1 MKKLIMLAVMVEFVF
16 VGISNAQDP
25 NHHHKFDP
33 NMFVGRVSVTKDTKG
48 AVTAAQFESRRRG
61 TYNIVLD
68 AKGKELAEKMA
79 DKMVV
84 ITGTVTTKDDVKWLT
99 VEKYTE
105 FKRGERGWHG
115 HGDPNGPPDGDP
127 NRPHHGPPPHGHGD
141 EGDK

>member
-1 MKKLIMLAVMVEFVF
+1 MKKLIMLAVMIEFVF

-33 NMFVGRVSVTKDTKG
+33 NMFVGRVIVTKDTKG
-48 AVTAAQFESRRRG
+48 VVTAVQFESRRRG

-84 ITGTVTTKDDVKWLT
+84 ITGTVAAKNNENWLT
-99 VEKYTE
+99 VEKYNE
-105 FKRGERGWHG
+105 LQRPPHHRH
-115 HGDPNGPPDGDP
+115 DPGDP
-127 NRPHHGPPPHGHGD
+127 NRPHDPNRPDGPPPHGHGD
-141 EGDK
+141 EGGK